1 MPYGTPNG
9 PADPRYVL
17 QFRSV
22 ALAGDY
28 PVSFQVAVST
38 ENMGDPAVTGLVQTF
53 VDVVHASPDFL
64 LTSGTRATSYS
75 ETITPSA
82 VQ

>member
-1 MPYGTPNG
+1 
-9 PADPRYVL
+9 
-17 QFRSV
+17 
-22 ALAGDY
+22 
-28 PVSFQVAVST
+28 
-38 ENMGDPAVTGLVQTF
+38 
-53 VDVVHASPDFL
+53 VHASPDFL